1 VTRRRANRSSA
12 RSVPVAGS
20 SFVVVASG
28 FADGPSQ
35 PLIRYLREHDA
46 RSVVSITHPL
56 VREGPAEHR
65 VDIHELGATTTRRR
79 RLPNRP
85 PATYVFD
92 PLVPLLPPRSDV
104 WIGFNCIATAQ
115 GLVHRAAGRTT
126 RVIHWNVD
134 FVPDR
139 FGRGVLTM
147 AYDRLDERCCRRSD
161 ARVELSEAALRGR
174 IERYGLAD
182 DVPVAVVPMGAWTSE
197 SPLASAENLHAPRVV
212 FLGHLVERM
221 GVDTLIDVMSLLRT
235 TSPDIRAD
243 IIGGGPL
250 LDRLRDRVARA
261 ELGSAVT
268 IHGFVEDF
276 HDAQALLAGSV
287 VAVAPYEPDED
298 SFSRFADPGKLKAYL
313 SAGLPILLT
322 DVPPN
327 AHELVAEAGAQIV
340 PADAAAFAASI
351 TTLLSDRT
359 EWQRR
364 HRAAL
369 DYARAFDW
377 STLFE
382 NNLPIL
388 GVRP

>member
-1 VTRRRANRSSA
+1 
-12 RSVPVAGS
+12 
-20 SFVVVASG
+20 
-28 FADGPSQ
+28 
-35 PLIRYLREHDA
+35 
-46 RSVVSITHPL
+46 
-56 VREGPAEHR
+56 
-65 VDIHELGATTTRRR
+65 
-79 RLPNRP
+79 
-85 PATYVFD
+85 
-92 PLVPLLPPRSDV
+92 
-104 WIGFNCIATAQ
+104 
-115 GLVHRAAGRTT
+115 
-126 RVIHWNVD
+126 
-134 FVPDR
+134 
-139 FGRGVLTM
+139 
-147 AYDRLDERCCRRSD
+147 
-161 ARVELSEAALRGR
+161 
-174 IERYGLAD
+174 
-182 DVPVAVVPMGAWTSE
+182 
-197 SPLASAENLHAPRVV
+197 
-212 FLGHLVERM
+212 VERM